1 MKNVKSSVRLG
12 FENAKK
18 GGKKAGK
25 KGQPEPEV
33 KAIENCVIFVAK
45 EYPEFQKKCLTIL
58 RGF

>member
-25 KGQPEPEV
+25 KGQPEPEA
-33 KAIENCVIFVAK
+33 KIIENCVIFVAK
-45 EYPEFQKKCLTIL
+45 EYPEF
-58 RGF
+58 